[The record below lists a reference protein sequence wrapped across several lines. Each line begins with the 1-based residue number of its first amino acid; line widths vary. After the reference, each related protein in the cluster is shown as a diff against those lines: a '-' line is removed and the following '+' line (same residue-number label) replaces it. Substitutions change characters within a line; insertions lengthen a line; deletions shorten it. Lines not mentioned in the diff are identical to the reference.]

1 MRTGGAYDD
10 SGEKMKTAFIVLDVI
25 FAIGLLLTLLTGLP
39 KLINY
44 IRGCF
49 GGRQKPL
56 PKAKKKHRFAII
68 VPARNESAVI
78 GKLLDSLDAQT
89 FGVDHGD
96 VFIAVESP
104 DDPTCKIAAD
114 YGAELY
120 FKKNFDRNGKG
131 FVLEEVVDHIFTNR
145 AYKNYEAFMII
156 DADNILE
163 PDYIEKLN
171 DALDAGYDIAVG
183 YRNSKNWNDGWV
195 AADTGL
201 TFTRYSRFSNFGK
214 SSKGHT
220 VLLTGTCYYI
230 KTDIVRSHGGW
241 KWHSLT
247 EDVELTTVAA
257 INGYKTTYVESA
269 VFYDEQPTDLKTS
282 VMQRKRWVK
291 GFFNNSGKYGEKLY
305 AGLSKYSKSDRASCL
320 EAVLGAAPMAI
331 FAIIYAFYTIGN
343 AYLAIKYFDTPIAF
357 AALYR
362 IIGAW
367 ALYFVGLYID
377 TATILFVERKNVKM
391 SFVRKAEAVFMRP
404 LYSMLY
410 LPIAVAALT
419 HSVEWVPIEHKVNT
433 VDGKENKK

>member
-1 MRTGGAYDD
+1 
-10 SGEKMKTAFIVLDVI
+10 MKTAFIVLDVML
-25 FAIGLLLTLLTGLP
+25 ATGLLLTLLTGLP
-39 KLINY
+39 KILNY
-44 IRGCF
+44 LQGCF

-56 PKAKKKHRFAII
+56 PKAKKKHKFAII
-68 VPARNESAVI
+68 IPARNESAVI
-78 GKLLDSLDAQT
+78 GKLLDSLNAQT

-96 VFIAVESP
+96 IFIAVEKA
-104 DDPTCKIAAD
+104 DDPTCKIAQD

-120 FKKNFDRNGKG
+120 FKKNFDKNGKG
-131 FVLEEVVDHIFTNR
+131 YVLEEVVDHIFKNR
-145 AYKNYEAFMII
+145 ADREYEAFMII

-163 PDYIEKLN
+163 ADYIDKLN

-201 TFTRYSRFSNFGK
+201 TFTRYSRFANFGK
-214 SSKGHT
+214 SKKGHT

-230 KTDIVRSHGGW
+230 KTDIVRAQGGW

-269 VFYDEQPTDLKTS
+269 VFYDEQPTCLKAS
-282 VMQRKRWVK
+282 VAQRKRWVK
-291 GFFNNSGKYGEKLY
+291 GFFNNSNKYADRLY
-305 AGLSKYSKSDRASCL
+305 AGLGKCSKSDKASCL

-331 FAIIYAFYTIGN
+331 FAIFFIFYTVGN
-343 AYLAIKYFDTPIAF
+343 AYLAIKYFGASVAF

-367 ALYFVGLYID
+367 ALYFISLYVD
-377 TATILFVERKNVKM
+377 TATILFVERKNIKM
-391 SFVRKAEAVFMRP
+391 SFLRKVEAVFMRP

-410 LPIAVAALT
+410 LPIALSALT
-419 HSVEWVPIEHKVNT
+419 RRVEWVPIEHKVNT
-433 VDGKENKK
+433 VNGKENKK